1 MDRQEFNQVRLN
13 ESLHSENA
21 DEILM
26 HATRE
31 KFVRMNGF
39 NKKEY
44 NRIFGKEDTLSDS
57 AIGHALPASYY
68 FDNISDD
75 FEPEGAMPPPGNSNP
90 DFLLQ
95 TESKH
100 ANPVPKRSLEH
111 YIGEIISGA
120 KKSLYQGYTESP
132 IWIRDAIIRYL
143 SEKSKV
149 LDFATSLY
157 QMGSDIGP
165 IQRMRTDFFHD
176 TLEMIINQNGELLAM
191 RIYNTRPSTSFTNFL
206 LEGDP
211 IQYHGTPAK
220 KEDLSYTPGGLVVY
234 KKTCGGEPMN
244 IQSVQYDEAY
254 SKLGTLKFVSHG
266 EVLKPGLNTRPLE
279 NNLKEFAVSYF
290 INERKDL
297 WTELQPHTET
307 KEMIYRITLPK
318 GWGPS
323 GFDSGLMMETALYS
337 IGAAAMLH
345 TPFWLGEQLY
355 KLLRL
360 DPKVIEDRELA
371 ALYIPSKRIITRG
384 M

>member
-1 MDRQEFNQVRLN
+1 MEIFDTQMNNLYSEDDFLRRASQKAIAAKGFDRKAFNEALYSKEKQV
-13 ESLHSENA
+13 
-21 DEILM
+21 
-26 HATRE
+26 T
-31 KFVRMNGF
+31 
-39 NKKEY
+39 
-44 NRIFGKEDTLSDS
+44 DS
-57 AIGHALPASYY
+57 AIGHTIPVSYY
-68 FDNISDD
+68 EWTDD
-75 FEPEGAMPPPGNSNP
+75 GFEPEGGMAAPPSGSNANS
-90 DFLLQ
+90 FLQ
-95 TESKH
+95 TESKQ
-100 ANPVPKRSLEH
+100 ANTLEKRSLQH
-111 YIGEIISGA
+111 YIREIISGA

-132 IWIRDAIIRYL
+132 IWIRDAIIRYA
-143 SEKSKV
+143 SKKSRF
-149 LDFATSLY
+149 LDFVTSLY

-176 TLEMIINQNGELLAM
+176 TLEMIINEHGELLAM
-191 RIYNTRPSTSFTNFL
+191 RIYNTRPSTPLTNFL
-206 LEGDP
+206 LEGGP

-220 KEDLSYTPGGLVVY
+220 KEDLNYTPGGLIVY

-297 WTELQPHTET
+297 WDELQPHTET

-318 GWGPS
+318 GWGLS

-345 TPFWLGEQLY
+345 TPFWLGEQFY

-371 ALYIPSKRIITRG
+371 ALYIPSKRLITRG